1 MCITYSFKHTVFAL
15 VVRHSDL
22 VRNDFL
28 VEDDNRV
35 IKTSP
40 CESHTGHHA
49 PRSTH
54 LLNRILVGRRDDD
67 DKQPRVQQALFLGFD
82 WIAQWAI
89 GATRCDDE
97 CANTVLLE
105 TQRPHGVVRRCS
117 GEAVTRDTRGVQVMM
132 SHP

>member
-1 MCITYSFKHTVFAL
+1 MQCASRSLSNTVFAL

-28 VEDDNRV
+28 VEDDNLV

-40 CESHTGHHA
+40 CESHTRHHA

-67 DKQPRVQQALFLGFD
+67 DKQPRVQQAWFLGL
-82 WIAQWAI
+82 I
-89 GATRCDDE
+89 GLRNGQSVQPDVMTNVQTPFCLRLKGPAE
-97 CANTVLLE
+97 VYASAVV
-105 TQRPHGVVRRCS
+105 TQ
-117 GEAVTRDTRGVQVMM
+117 
-132 SHP
+132 